1 MMRGMFLRKL
11 KDFAEQLKTQKI
23 TLFERFIRSG
33 NHEEDQQ
40 DDDIERS
47 EFIEKIQ
54 QTLDLDMVNFIDV
67 GGDNLPQNHY
77 TI

>member
-1 MMRGMFLRKL
+1 MFLRKL

-47 EFIEKIQ
+47 EFIEK
-54 QTLDLDMVNFIDV
+54 V
-67 GGDNLPQNHY
+67 
-77 TI
+77 